1 MKKKIISDDL
11 YKVDI
16 TLTLFFNQIFGENE
30 LSDFKENATLKDY
43 KSNFCKLIITI
54 KKAFANTVSYTD
66 LPHKKQ
72 VNNLIDK
79 EKKNIQKCSS
89 IENIYKSLI
98 MFYPKLCFLILGE
111 IPMNSNKRRVSNWSL
126 NNFRQ
131 IEYKQNRKQ
140 KNDLLSYLLKS
151 DLIENIEPYKV
162 LIEKYSENHDLN
174 ESFFD
179 WFIRN
184 YPIHYIRI
192 FDL

>member
-1 MKKKIISDDL
+1 
-11 YKVDI
+11 
-16 TLTLFFNQIFGENE
+16 
-30 LSDFKENATLKDY
+30 
-43 KSNFCKLIITI
+43 
-54 KKAFANTVSYTD
+54 
-66 LPHKKQ
+66 
-72 VNNLIDK
+72 
-79 EKKNIQKCSS
+79 
-89 IENIYKSLI
+89 
-98 MFYPKLCFLILGE
+98 
-111 IPMNSNKRRVSNWSL
+111 MNSNKRRVSNWSL

-140 KNDLLSYLLKS
+140 KNDLLSYLLKN

-184 YPIHYIRI
+184 YPLHYIRI